1 MRTGLPKS
9 SVAPRRANITIP
21 RCQSRA
27 AAPRPRERS
36 RHPHITALIVAER
49 RHSAITRYAERSAA
63 QRAGTRHAPAVG
75 VPEVRHYSRAGVRP
89 RKRSRHP
96 HITAHIVAER
106 RHSAVTRY
114 AERSAVCRDSTRPC
128 CRRAGGTPLLQS
140 RSQTARAVTP
150 SVNPR
155 QRRGHTHRR
164 RCAADAPPR
173 TRQGQP
179 SVQKN
184 PPAEAEGFKSIS
196 VVWII

>member
-63 QRAGTRHAPAVG
+63 
-75 VPEVRHYSRAGVRP
+75 
-89 RKRSRHP
+89 
-96 HITAHIVAER
+96 
-106 RHSAVTRY
+106 
-114 AERSAVCRDSTRPC
+114 CRDLTCPC
-128 CRRAGGTPLLQS
+128 YRRAGGTPLLQS
-140 RSQTARAVTP
+140 RSQTARAVSS

-155 QRRGHTHRR
+155 QRRGYTHRR
-164 RCAADAPPR
+164 TCAAEHR
-173 TRQGQP
+173 RWHT
-179 SVQKN
+179 
-184 PPAEAEGFKSIS
+184 PAMHLQRHRPAVHLSIS
-196 VVWII
+196 TLSPDALSGVN

>member
-9 SVAPRRANITIP
+9 GVAPRRANITIP

-27 AAPRPRERS
+27 AAPRPRKRS

-63 QRAGTRHAPAVG
+63 
-75 VPEVRHYSRAGVRP
+75 
-89 RKRSRHP
+89 
-96 HITAHIVAER
+96 
-106 RHSAVTRY
+106 
-114 AERSAVCRDSTRPC
+114 CRDSTRPC

-140 RSQTARAVTP
+140 RSQTARAVSP

-155 QRRGHTHRR
+155 QRRGHTHRCT
-164 RCAADAPPR
+164 CAADAPRAAERTKKIPQPR
-173 TRQGQP
+173 AG
-179 SVQKN
+179 
-184 PPAEAEGFKSIS
+184 GFKSIS

>member
-89 RKRSRHP
+89 RERSRLQLTP
-96 HITAHIVAER
+96 
-106 RHSAVTRY
+106 
-114 AERSAVCRDSTRPC
+114 DSV
-128 CRRAGGTPLLQS
+128 GGT
-140 RSQTARAVTP
+140 RTD
-150 SVNPR
+150 
-155 QRRGHTHRR
+155 
-164 RCAADAPPR
+164 ADAPR
-173 TRQGQP
+173 TRRRGRAKGSRAYKKIPQP
-179 SVQKN
+179 RLEDSKV
-184 PPAEAEGFKSIS
+184 
-196 VVWII
+196 